1 MTAVPQTATEIG
13 EAFRGTFVVPE
24 VCAACDT
31 IIELEDDATY
41 AGLPGA
47 TTPYHT
53 ACFVDDDIDGGA

>member
-1 MTAVPQTATEIG
+1 
-13 EAFRGTFVVPE
+13 

-53 ACFVDDDIDGGA
+53 ACFVDDDIDGPRS